1 MRTTGGGICK
11 TWNERRASVANV
23 IATQASSFPL
33 SRERRRRRGRS
44 LSTCVTGR
52 IYVGY
57 LLFLHECLCG
67 CVSWTLNVS
76 LSIAVRS
83 GQPGILLYTTLW
95 RTPRVRKG
103 EEWSYERYRP
113 LPITADQELLKRS
126 SHGRSPVESRLG
138 QANEHWLQFGEC
150 PSMICGQIVGHWP
163 GQGHFALLRR
173 FFSALNL
180 YHMLRKDARDI
191 SNSKLKRYAYSLK
204 IESHILK

>member
-23 IATQASSFPL
+23 MATQAPSFPL
-33 SRERRRRRGRS
+33 SRKHRRGRS
-44 LSTCVTGR
+44 LSTSQDVPTSITCRSCTN
-52 IYVGY
+52 
-57 LLFLHECLCG
+57 ECLCG

-103 EEWSYERYRP
+103 EEWSYERYHP
-113 LPITADQELLKRS
+113 PPITTDQELLKRS
-126 SHGRSPVESRLG
+126 PHGRSPVESRLD

-150 PSMICGQIVGHWP
+150 PSMICRQIVG
-163 GQGHFALLRR
+163 LRTKVI
-173 FFSALNL
+173 
-180 YHMLRKDARDI
+180 LR
-191 SNSKLKRYAYSLK
+191 
-204 IESHILK
+204 

>member
-23 IATQASSFPL
+23 IATQAPSFPFFL
-33 SRERRRRRGRS
+33 ENVVVVVDRCRRAS
-44 LSTCVTGR
+44 HT
-52 IYVGY
+52 YVGY
-57 LLFLHECLCG
+57 LSFLHKRTCLCG

-113 LPITADQELLKRS
+113 PPITADQELLKRS
-126 SHGRSPVESRLG
+126 PHGRSPVESRLG

-150 PSMICGQIVGHWP
+150 PSMICGQIVGRWS

-173 FFSALNL
+173 FFSALDL
-180 YHMLRKDARDI
+180 YHVIHVKGRC
-191 SNSKLKRYAYSLK
+191 KRYL
-204 IESHILK
+204 

>member
-1 MRTTGGGICK
+1 MRRPGGGICK

-23 IATQASSFPL
+23 IARQAPFFPL
-33 SRERRRRRGRS
+33 SLSFWRTSSSSSWSVIVDVRHRTYLRRLLVVSARCASER
-44 LSTCVTGR
+44 
-52 IYVGY
+52 
-57 LLFLHECLCG
+57 LCG

-113 LPITADQELLKRS
+113 PPITADQELLKRS
-126 SHGRSPVESRLG
+126 PHGRSPVESRLG

-150 PSMICGQIVGHWP
+150 PSMICGQIVGCW
-163 GQGHFALLRR
+163 
-173 FFSALNL
+173 S
-180 YHMLRKDARDI
+180 D
-191 SNSKLKRYAYSLK
+191 
-204 IESHILK
+204 